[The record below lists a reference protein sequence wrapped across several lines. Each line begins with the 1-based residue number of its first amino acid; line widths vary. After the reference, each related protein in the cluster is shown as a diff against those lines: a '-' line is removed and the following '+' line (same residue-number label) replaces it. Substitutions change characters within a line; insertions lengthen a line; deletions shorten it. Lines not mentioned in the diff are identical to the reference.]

1 MDIKEKD
8 GSSNYLSINILSES
22 FRLIKEIQ
30 DLIDKY
36 HEKYSVY
43 KDSAKQ
49 WKFFEIYLHYFKFMY
64 NIL

>member
-49 WKFFEIYLHYFKFMY
+49 
-64 NIL
+64 

>member
-8 GSSNYLSINILSES
+8 GSSNHLSINILSES

-43 KDSAKQ
+43 KDSTKQ
-49 WKFFEIYLHYFKFMY
+49 
-64 NIL
+64 

>member
-30 DLIDKY
+30 DLTDQY

-49 WKFFEIYLHYFKFMY
+49 
-64 NIL
+64 